1 MTFLSDHLPIN
12 KEVTPE
18 HKGIEMT
25 EPKIPLIVVFPRGQL
40 SAKDKERLTK
50 AGVIAVEAETP
61 EAVRQLHLAPPLINT
76 KINGDGLVRAA
87 LLSLAEQSAETAG
100 GSITTTGRAAH
111 QFIKYLAASVEAQP

>member
-1 MTFLSDHLPIN
+1 
-12 KEVTPE
+12 
-18 HKGIEMT
+18 MT
-25 EPKIPLIVVFPRGQL
+25 EPKVPLIVVFPRGQL

-87 LLSLAEQSAETAG
+87 LQALAEQSAETLG
-100 GSITTTGRAAH
+100 GNITTTGRASH
-111 QFIKYLAASVEAQP
+111 QFVKYLAASLDVQP